1 MKNIFTS
8 ALVIASLITFSA
20 TAQFSGLNASTAITK
35 VNSETIATAS
45 GATSITMDVEINEE
59 SNWFTALLNDYTAL
73 GDVDGNAKIQGVV
86 ITMEKMNNAD
96 EVIYDDV
103 VKLFVPASLTFD
115 GAKNQTAER
124 TDLVSANKAS
134 VAPWAAGTQK
144 VAYGTAYDNW
154 GLDNVS
160 LNDLKEFGL
169 GIEFKVDSNSTI
181 NVSNIKATIFFA
193 NGTSTQVA
201 VNSFR

>member
-8 ALVIASLITFSA
+8 ALVIAFLITFGA
-20 TAQFSGLNASTAITK
+20 TAQFSSLNATTAISK

-45 GATSITMDVEINEE
+45 GAVSITMDVEINED
-59 SNWFTALLNDYTAL
+59 SNWFSVFLNDYTAL
-73 GDVDGNAKIQGVV
+73 GNVDGSAKIQGVI
-86 ITMEKMNNAD
+86 ITMEKTNDAG
-96 EVIYDDV
+96 EVIYDDL

-115 GAKNQTAER
+115 GAKNQSAER
-124 TDLVSANKAS
+124 SDLVSANKAS
-134 VAPWAAGTQK
+134 FAPWFAGSQK

-169 GIEFKVDSNSTI
+169 GIEFKADSKSTI
-181 NVSNIKATIFFA
+181 NLSNIKATIIFTTGA
-193 NGTSTQVA
+193 STQVV

>member
-1 MKNIFTS
+1 MKNVFTS
-8 ALVIASLITFSA
+8 ALIIASLITFSA
-20 TAQFSGLNASTAITK
+20 TAQFSGLNASSAITK

-59 SNWFTALLNDYTAL
+59 SNWFTAFLNDYTAL
-73 GDVDGNAKIQGVV
+73 GNVDGNAKIQGVV
-86 ITMEKMNNAD
+86 ITMEKVNASN

-124 TDLVSANKAS
+124 TDLVSTNKAS
-134 VAPWAAGTQK
+134 IAPWAVGSQR

-169 GIEFKVDSNSTI
+169 GIEFKADSKTTI

>member
-20 TAQFSGLNASTAITK
+20 SAQFSGLNASTAITK

-45 GATSITMDVEINEE
+45 GATSITM
-59 SNWFTALLNDYTAL
+59 
-73 GDVDGNAKIQGVV
+73 
-86 ITMEKMNNAD
+86 EKTNNAD

-124 TDLVSANKAS
+124 SDLVSANKAS
-134 VAPWAAGTQK
+134 IAPWAAGSQK

-169 GIEFKVDSNSTI
+169 GIEFKADSNTTI
-181 NVSNIKATIFFA
+181 NVSNIKATIFFS

>member
-8 ALVIASLITFSA
+8 TVVIASLITFSA

-45 GATSITMDVEINEE
+45 GATSITMDVEINEK
-59 SNWFTALLNDYTAL
+59 SNWFTAFLNDYTAL
-73 GDVDGNAKIQGVV
+73 GEVDGNAKIQGVV
-86 ITMEKMNNAD
+86 ITMEKANTAD

-103 VKLFVPASLTFD
+103 IKLFVPASLSFD
-115 GAKNQTAER
+115 GAKNQTVER
-124 TDLVSANKAS
+124 SDLVSTNKAS
-134 VAPWAAGTQK
+134 IAPWATGAQK

-169 GIEFKVDSNSTI
+169 GIEFKADANGTI
-181 NVSNIKATIFFA
+181 NITNIKATIFFS
-193 NGTSTQVA
+193 NGTSIQDA